1 MRITNTMMI
10 TNMLS
15 NLGNNLNVMSR
26 KQDELATGKRVIR
39 ASDDPVAAAKI
50 IRLKAD
56 LADMDQYSTNTRDS
70 QTWLD
75 TSESTISEMGSVLQ
89 RVRELA
95 VQAANGTYTVNDTTK
110 MKEEIEQLRDTLISS
125 GNFNLAGK
133 YIFSSNYTDTALLN
147 ADGTYNIPITQEDI
161 DKKPVAIYEISSNE
175 YLPVGTHGL
184 DIFGYVTETG
194 VFQSKLTTAD
204 STSAGDVTATKAVAG
219 VAAQKSYLTLDVSKT
234 TNYTT
239 DGDFNIGINGTNY
252 KVNSALLQGSATS
265 PLTSQKILDTFRDAT
280 SAAPVKK
287 LSDVAD
293 VYYDKDMKLVIRNKT
308 IGAAPAGSV
317 TGPLT
322 VATSTLPTG
331 ITGSATAG
339 VNATAAVI
347 NGSTSGPITNA
358 DVAGFKGK
366 QFVMTYN
373 GLTKTITI
381 PNSASITDVT
391 TLNSAVKTQV
401 DTAFGTDSGGNSN
414 VVVNLGAASG
424 TPMFTTNTL
433 PTDTEV
439 PSLRIQPVVVTECQ
453 MVKDLNEF
461 IGYLNSGD
469 TTACSGIISKIDT
482 HINQLLAVRADI
494 GARGTRLELINDK
507 IAENSVT
514 FTRLLSDSQDAD
526 MSEVIMYL
534 KNAENVYKAALAV
547 GGRIIQ
553 QTLVDFL

>member
-1 MRITNTMMI
+1 MRVTNSMMI

-56 LADMDQYSTNTRDS
+56 LADMDQYSTNTRDA

-89 RVRELA
+89 RVRELS
-95 VQAANGTYTVNDTTK
+95 VQAANGTYTAEDTKK
-110 MKEEIEQLRDTLISS
+110 MKEEIVQLKEALISS

-133 YIFSSNYTDTALLN
+133 YIFSSNYTDQALLN
-147 ADGTYNIPITQEDI
+147 SNGTYNIPITQEDI
-161 DKKPVAIYEISSNE
+161 NNKPVAVYEISSNE

-184 DIFGYVTETG
+184 DIFGYAIETG
-194 VFQSKLTTAD
+194 VFQTKLTTANT
-204 STSAGDVTATKAVAG
+204 TSAADVTATKAVAG

-239 DGDFNIGINGTNY
+239 AGDFNIGINGVNY
-252 KVNSALLQGSATS
+252 TVDSAYLQGSVTT
-265 PLTSQKILDTFRDAT
+265 PLSSQRILDTFRDADAVLPAT
-280 SAAPVKK
+280 GK

-293 VYYDKDMKLVIRNKT
+293 IYYDSDMKLVIRNKT
-308 IGAAPAGSV
+308 VGVGVPPAGTV

-322 VATSTLPTG
+322 VATSTLPPG
-331 ITGSATAG
+331 IISATTAG
-339 VNATAAVI
+339 VNATGAAI
-347 NGSTSGPITNA
+347 NSSGPVLDA

-373 GLTKTITI
+373 GLTKTITV
-381 PNSASITDVT
+381 PNNAGT
-391 TLNSAVKTQV
+391 TTAAVLNTEVQAQV
-401 DTAFGTDSGGNSN
+401 DAAFGTGK
-414 VVVNLGAASG
+414 VTVNLTAASG
-424 TPMFTTNTL
+424 SPQFTTVTNA
-433 PTDTEV
+433 TDTEV
-439 PSLRIQPVVVTECQ
+439 PSLRIQPVVATECQ
-453 MVKDLNEF
+453 MVKDLDEF
-461 IGYLNSGD
+461 IGYLNIGD
-469 TTACSGIISKIDT
+469 TTSCGAIIGKIDN

-494 GARGTRLELINDK
+494 GARGTRLELVNNK

>member
-50 IRLKAD
+50 IKLKAD
-56 LADMDQYSTNTRDS
+56 LADMDQYSTNTRDAQS
-70 QTWLD
+70 WLD
-75 TSESTISEMGSVLQ
+75 SSESTISEMGSVIQ
-89 RVRELA
+89 RIRELA

-110 MKEEIEQLRDTLISS
+110 MKEEVEQLKEALISN

-133 YIFSSNYTDTALLN
+133 YIFSSSYTDKALLN

-161 DKKPVAIYEISSNE
+161 DNKPVAIYEISSNE

-194 VFQSKLTTAD
+194 VFQTKMTTANT
-204 STSAGDVTATKAVAG
+204 TSGLDVTATKAVAG
-219 VAAQKSYLTLDVSKT
+219 VAAQKSYLTLAVNKT
-234 TNYTT
+234 TNYVT
-239 DGDFNIGINGTNY
+239 DGDFNIGINGVNY
-252 KVNSALLQGSATS
+252 TVDSAYLQGSVTT
-265 PLTSQKILDTFRDAT
+265 PLSSQRILDTVRDADAVSPAT
-280 SAAPVKK
+280 GK

-293 VYYDKDMKLVIRNKT
+293 IYYDSNMKLVIRNKT
-308 IGAAPAGSV
+308 VG
-317 TGPLT
+317 TGGT
-322 VATSTLPTG
+322 VSMPSTIATASLPTG
-331 ITGSATAG
+331 ITGTATAG
-339 VNATAAVI
+339 VASTAAAI
-347 NGSTSGPITNA
+347 NSSGPVLDA

-373 GLTKTITI
+373 GLAKTITV
-381 PNSASITDVT
+381 PNNAATITAAA
-391 TLNSAVKTQV
+391 LNAEVQAQV
-401 DTAFGTDSGGNSN
+401 NTAFGTGK
-414 VVVNLGAASG
+414 VTVNLTAASG
-424 TPMFTTNTL
+424 SPQFTTVTGA
-433 PTDTEV
+433 TDTAV

-461 IGYLNSGD
+461 IGYLNAGD
-469 TTACSGIISKIDT
+469 TTSCSGIITKIDN
-482 HINQLLAVRADI
+482 HINQMLAVRADI
-494 GARGTRLELINDK
+494 GARGTRLDLVNEK
-507 IAENSVT
+507 ISENSVT